1 MADIDRLIHA
11 LIEAQAD
18 PTEEAIT
25 RCLGMA
31 RAMRDQPVRGRGG
44 WLRAMRKSAG
54 LTMADAASHA
64 GITVSYVSA
73 MEHDQ
78 CGTGMTGKVTWCV
91 ICGGEVF
98 PTVEGVAFAGI
109 PAVEG
114 FSVQPGLA
122 HEVCA
127 RAPEVLQ
134 RWLVQAEELDAERDA
149 APVDEMA
156 DWLRDG
162 GQLSEL
168 AALSLLDEL
177 CQSRQEATN
186 GERE

>member
-1 MADIDRLIHA
+1 
-11 LIEAQAD
+11 
-18 PTEEAIT
+18 
-25 RCLGMA
+25 
-31 RAMRDQPVRGRGG
+31 
-44 WLRAMRKSAG
+44 
-54 LTMADAASHA
+54 
-64 GITVSYVSA
+64 
-73 MEHDQ
+73 
-78 CGTGMTGKVTWCV
+78 MTGKVAWCV

-98 PTVEGVAFAGI
+98 PAVEGVAFAGI

-127 RAPEVLQ
+127 EAPEVLQ
-134 RWLVQAEELDAERDA
+134 RWLVQAEELDAERGP

-177 CQSRQEATN
+177 CQARQEATN
-186 GERE
+186 GGRE